1 MLRVLGVGATE
12 TEAEAG
18 VDDAEAGT
26 EPEGSGAEEEGEGGV
41 TSGAG
46 EEGEREIKLLDL
58 KVTCEIRTKAK
69 RRKKAT
75 SVLIN

>member
-1 MLRVLGVGATE
+1 MLRVLGVGETE

-26 EPEGSGAEEEGEGGV
+26 EPEGSGAEEGEGGV

-69 RRKKAT
+69 RKKAT